1 MIALYVLLV
10 CIGLIPAPAKRTGNP
25 NDIIVTASVEELANG
40 YLDWDEHHPNALPA
54 GKTRKLEMPMMDLY
68 SASGASIYFGANS
81 AANAAFLRAFPE
93 GIASTKADG
102 VRPSLK
108 ETIAMFPELKAQEA
122 DLISGKGYTIVAVTF
137 PNWDHC
143 KEQNEAI
150 AKLRERAAQIKI
162 RIIEVRL
169 HK

>member
-1 MIALYVLLV
+1 MISLYVLLV
-10 CIGLIPAPAKRTGNP
+10 CIGWIPAPAKPAGNP

-54 GKTRKLEMPMMDLY
+54 GKTRKIEMPTIDLY
-68 SASGASIYFGANS
+68 SAAGASIYFGANS
-81 AANAAFLRAFPE
+81 ATNAAFLRTLPQ
-93 GIASTKADG
+93 GMSTARTDA

-108 ETIAMFPELKAQEA
+108 ETVEMFPQLKAQEA
-122 DLISGKGYTIVAVTF
+122 ELMSGKAYTIVAVTY

-143 KEQNEAI
+143 REQNEAI
-150 AKLRERAAQIKI
+150 AKLRERAAQSKV